1 MQPSDWLL
9 AFIDAGGGRPADP
22 VRLQK
27 GLFLLAMSGEL
38 PPGERYAFEAYAYGP
53 MSRALYADLRAL
65 AREGLVEL
73 VDVAGERWQAARIT
87 ARGAARVEGRS
98 VVYGAAALASVG
110 GLRRELD
117 ALSFDGLLRRVYRDH
132 PEFAVNSVFR
142 DR

>member
-9 AFIDAGGGRPADP
+9 AFIDAGGKRPADP

-38 PPGERYAFEAYAYGP
+38 PADEQYAFEAYAYGP
-53 MSRALYADLRAL
+53 MSRALYDDLRAL
-65 AREGLVEL
+65 ARSGLVEL
-73 VDVAGERWQAARIT
+73 VDVRGERWQAARTTPQGAAHIE
-87 ARGAARVEGRS
+87 ARGLRH
-98 VVYGAAALASVG
+98 GAAGLAAVG
-110 GLRRELD
+110 RLRRELD

-132 PEFAVNSVFR
+132 PEYAVNSVFR

>member
-9 AFIDAGGGRPADP
+9 AFIDAGGDRPADP

-38 PPGERYAFEAYAYGP
+38 PAEERYAFEAYAYGP

-65 AREGLVEL
+65 ARGGLVEL
-73 VDVAGERWQAARIT
+73 VDVRGERWQAARIT
-87 ARGAARVEGRS
+87 RRGSARVERHG
-98 VVYGAAALASVG
+98 VDFGAAGLAAVG
-110 GLRRELD
+110 QLRGELD

-132 PEFAVNSVFR
+132 PEYAVNSVFR